1 MRLRRINAWNI
12 EINEKTPV
20 FNLYLS
26 PLWVFVPLAQTW
38 QAMLSHI
45 I

>member
-1 MRLRRINAWNI
+1 LKLMSPRL
-12 EINEKTPV
+12 INEKIPL

-26 PLWVFVPLAQTW
+26 PLWVFVPLAQNW
-38 QAMLSHI
+38 HARLSYI